1 VLNKQPEKKVKKI
14 NLKNLKLVQKIQM
27 AIFGIAA
34 ASTLIACTALF
45 EMFRVESQKEELNSS
60 YFQPKH
66 EIKELFLNFKS
77 IQYAGMKFAIA
88 GFETQSQANIKYI
101 EIRKKA
107 IDSTFARLEKME
119 FNEELKN
126 GIAATFKVWKD
137 YKNGVI
143 DAVISAGLMN
153 DHEMASVISTTSG
166 EELAAKVQTRF
177 IEVEKYIDNYG
188 IELNEKINGELSSAR
203 WIIIIG
209 MIVGAVISFF
219 SLFKV
224 APNLTKP
231 VDEFKKLI
239 KAFSLGDYSANLT
252 VQSKDEFGEM
262 QAMLIELK
270 DAQREKIQAAQNISR
285 GVFAKVTPAS
295 EHDELAIC
303 FNEEVEAL
311 EMLTEEVGAVVNAA
325 NNGDLSLRG
334 NHNKFSGGYKNL
346 IEGLNQTLDAIIV
359 PIKEGSDVLAVMAS
373 GDFTKRVEGNYEG
386 DLKLIKDSINGVA
399 DSLVG
404 ALSEVGEAISATASA
419 ANQISSSSEEM
430 AAGAQEQSAQTS
442 EVATSIDEMTRTI
455 MDNTKNA
462 SYAAETAKE
471 AGDRAKHGGNVVK
484 QTIEGMERISAVVE
498 KSAETVFTLGKNS
511 DKIGEIVQVIND
523 IADQTNLLAL
533 NAAIEA
539 ARAGEQGRGFAVVA
553 DEVRKLAERTTK
565 ATKEIAGMIKEIQK
579 DTNEAV
585 SSIKEGTHEVEKGK
599 RFANEAGSV
608 LSEIINGAEKVRD
621 TAVQVAAAS
630 EEQSASSEMIS
641 RNIEGINNVTRETS
655 TGISQIA
662 RAAEDLSNLT
672 VNLQEMINRFKL
684 RESGMSNLS
693 VRANGK
699 LISRS

>member
-1 VLNKQPEKKVKKI
+1 MKKI
-14 NLKNLKLVQKIQM
+14 DFKNFKLIRKIQI

-34 ASTLIACTALF
+34 ASTIIACVALF
-45 EMFRVESQKEELNSS
+45 EMFRVESQKTELNDS
-60 YFQPKH
+60 YFKPKQ
-66 EIKELFLNFKS
+66 EINELFLNFKS

-88 GFETQSQANIKYI
+88 GFESQSQNIISFI
-101 EIRKKA
+101 EEKKKLV
-107 IDSTFARLEKME
+107 DSTFTLLNKQNFDED
-119 FNEELKN
+119 LKKE
-126 GIAATFKVWKD
+126 IASTYKVWQE

-153 DHEMASVISTTSG
+153 DHEMASVISSTSG
-166 EELAAKVQTRF
+166 EDIAAKLYSRFQKIEEYVENYGANLNDKIDDELA
-177 IEVEKYIDNYG
+177 
-188 IELNEKINGELSSAR
+188 SAR
-203 WIIIIG
+203 WLIVLGMTIG
-209 MIVGAVISFF
+209 ALIAFI

-224 APNLTKP
+224 APAITKP
-231 VDEFKKLI
+231 IHVFKKLI
-239 KAFSLGDYSANLT
+239 KEYSLGDYRTEVEVRSR
-252 VQSKDEFGEM
+252 DEFGEM
-262 QAMLIELK
+262 QEMLIELRN
-270 DAQREKIQAAQNISR
+270 AQREKILAAQKISQ
-285 GVFAKVTPAS
+285 GTFAKVTPSS

-303 FNEEVEAL
+303 FNEEVETL
-311 EMLTEEVGAVVNAA
+311 VMLTDEINSIVEAT
-325 NNGDLSLRG
+325 SRG
-334 NHNKFSGGYKNL
+334 NLSYRGSVDKFSGGYKKL
-346 IEGLNQTLDAIIV
+346 IEDLNLTLDSIIV
-359 PIKEGSDVLAVMAS
+359 PIKEGSDVLEVMAS
-373 GDFTKRVEGNYEG
+373 GDFTKRVEGKYEG

-399 DSLVG
+399 DSLVA

-471 AGDRAKHGGNVVK
+471 AGDKAKHGGSVVK
-484 QTIEGMERISAVVE
+484 QTIVGMERISQVVE

-565 ATKEIAGMIKEIQK
+565 ATKEIASMIKEIQK
-579 DTNEAV
+579 DTSEAV
-585 SSIKEGTHEVEKGK
+585 SSIKEGTQEVEKGK

-608 LSEIINGAEKVRD
+608 LREIIEGAEKVRD

-641 RNIEGINNVTRETS
+641 RNIEGINNVTRES
-655 TGISQIA
+655 SSGISQIA
-662 RAAEDLSNLT
+662 RASENLNNLT
-672 VNLQEMINRFKL
+672 VRLQEMINRF
-684 RESGMSNLS
+684 RLS
-693 VRANGK
+693 SKQGGLVVRSNGK
-699 LISRS
+699 IITSSSYR

>member
-1 VLNKQPEKKVKKI
+1 MKKI
-14 NLKNLKLVQKIQM
+14 NLKSLKLVQKIQM

-34 ASTLIACTALF
+34 ASTIIACTALF
-45 EMFRVESQKEELNSS
+45 EMFRVEYQKEELNDS
-60 YFQPKH
+60 YFKPKH
-66 EIKELFLNFKS
+66 EIKELFLNFTS

-88 GFETQSQANIKYI
+88 GFEARSQENIKFI
-101 EIRKKA
+101 EDRKKL
-107 IDSTFARLEKME
+107 IDSTFASLERME
-119 FNEELKN
+119 FNEELKG
-126 GIAATFKVWKD
+126 GIASTYKVWKE

-166 EELAAKVQTRF
+166 EEIAAKVNQQF
-177 IEVEKYIDNYG
+177 AQVEKYIDNYG
-188 IELNEKINGELSSAR
+188 ADLNAKIDGELSGAR
-203 WIIIIG
+203 WIIIVGMSIG
-209 MIVGAVISFF
+209 AIISFI

-224 APNLTKP
+224 APTITRP
-231 VDEFKKLI
+231 IHGFKKLI
-239 KAFSLGDYSANLT
+239 KEFSLGDYRTEVEVRSH
-252 VQSKDEFGEM
+252 DEFGEM
-262 QAMLIELK
+262 EEMLSELRNT
-270 DAQREKIQAAQNISR
+270 QMEKIRAAENISH
-285 GVFAKVTPAS
+285 GTFARVTPAS
-295 EHDELAIC
+295 EHDELAVC
-303 FNEEVEAL
+303 FNDEVESL
-311 EMLTEEVGAVVNAA
+311 EMLSQEINSIVNATSLG
-325 NNGDLSLRG
+325 NLSYRGDS
-334 NHNKFSGGYKNL
+334 NKFSGGYKKL
-346 IEGLNQTLDAIIV
+346 IEGLNLTLDSIIV

-373 GDFTKRVEGNYEG
+373 GDFTHRIEGKYEG

-399 DSLVG
+399 DSLAN

-442 EVATSIDEMTRTI
+442 EVALSIDEMTRTI

-471 AGDRAKHGGNVVK
+471 AGNRAKHGGNVVK
-484 QTIEGMERISAVVE
+484 QTIEGMERISEVVE

-553 DEVRKLAERTTK
+553 DEVRKLAERTSK
-565 ATKEIAGMIKEIQK
+565 ATKEIASMIKEIQR
-579 DTNEAV
+579 DTHEAV
-585 SSIKEGTHEVEKGK
+585 SSIKEGTQEVEKGK
-599 RFANEAGSV
+599 RFAHEAGSV
-608 LSEIINGAEKVRD
+608 LIEIIDGAEKVRD

-641 RNIEGINNVTRETS
+641 RNIDGINNVTRETS

-672 VNLQEMINRFKL
+672 VGLQEMINRFKL
-684 RESGMSNLS
+684 SRTERSHLA
-693 VRANGK
+693 VKANG
-699 LISRS
+699 LLVNR

>member
-1 VLNKQPEKKVKKI
+1 VKKI
-14 NLKNLKLVQKIQM
+14 NLKNLRLVQKIQM

-34 ASTLIACTALF
+34 ASTIIACTALF
-45 EMFRVESQKEELNSS
+45 EMFRVEYQKKELNDS
-60 YFQPKH
+60 YFGPKH

-88 GFETQSQANIKYI
+88 GFEASSQANIKYI
-101 EIRKKA
+101 DERKKL

-119 FNEELKN
+119 FNDELKK
-126 GIAATFKVWKD
+126 GIAATYKVWKE

-143 DAVISAGLMN
+143 DAIISAGLMN
-153 DHEMASVISTTSG
+153 DSEMASVISTTSG
-166 EELAAKVQTRF
+166 EEIAAKVYNNFLQ
-177 IEVEKYIDNYG
+177 VEKYIDNYG
-188 IELNEKINGELSSAR
+188 NELNAKIEGELSSAR
-203 WIIIIG
+203 WVIILG
-209 MIVGAVISFF
+209 MAVGAVVAFL

-224 APNLTKP
+224 APALTKP
-231 VDEFKKLI
+231 VIEFKKLI
-239 KAFSLGDYSANLT
+239 NDYSHGDYSADFAVKT
-252 VQSKDEFGEM
+252 KDEFGEM
-262 QAMLIELK
+262 QEMMLELRN
-270 DAQREKIQAAQNISR
+270 AQREKIQAAQNISH

-295 EHDELAIC
+295 ERDELAIC

-311 EMLTEEVGAVVNAA
+311 VMLTQEINSIVSATNR
-325 NNGDLSLRG
+325 GDLSYRG
-334 NHNKFSGGYKNL
+334 DYQKFSGGYRKL
-346 IEGLNQTLDAIIV
+346 IEGLNQTLDSIIV

-373 GDFTKRVEGNYEG
+373 GDFTHRVEGEYEG

-399 DSLVG
+399 DSLVN
-404 ALSEVGEAISATASA
+404 ALTEVGEAISATASA

-462 SYAAETAKE
+462 SYAAETAKD
-471 AGDRAKHGGNVVK
+471 AGDKAKHGGNVVK
-484 QTIEGMERISAVVE
+484 QTIEGIERISEVVE

-585 SSIKEGTHEVEKGK
+585 SSIKEGTQEVEKGK

-608 LSEIINGAEKVRD
+608 LVEIISGAEKVRD

-672 VNLQEMINRFKL
+672 VGLQDMVARF
-684 RESGMSNLS
+684 RLS
-693 VRANGK
+693 KNNEGSLAVRANGK
-699 LISRS
+699 LVKR